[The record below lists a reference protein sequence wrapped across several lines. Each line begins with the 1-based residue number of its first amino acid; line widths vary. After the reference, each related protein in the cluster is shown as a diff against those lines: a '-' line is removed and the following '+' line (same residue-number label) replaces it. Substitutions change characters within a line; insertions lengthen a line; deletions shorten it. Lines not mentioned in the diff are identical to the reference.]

1 MSKSNSTKGYVKIA
15 ATHSKSV
22 NVEHS
27 DVQTTNERYV
37 LTARAVETL
46 SRLYECLAAD
56 EAGRSFAITGPYGS
70 GKSSFVLF
78 LRQLLQT
85 TKNKAHKQLETEYP
99 DLAAHLLP
107 LIRRISG
114 SKAPFLVGMATAQRE
129 PVLASVRKA
138 IENALLNSLVP
149 ARLKKSIS
157 NPEFTSN
164 EIIGVLKEVLKKNP
178 VLLVIDEFGK
188 NLESFRDKPDESDLF
203 VLQQLAELAQ
213 SKTDYPLVLM
223 TLKHLSFSDYSN
235 DLDQSP
241 RRELAKIQ
249 GRFEEVMF
257 VEDPSETRRLISQLF
272 TEASAEF
279 VDASRKWEKK
289 NKNGLIESGVSNALD
304 LEIALKVF
312 PLHPTALA
320 CLPELCSRFAQNDR
334 TLFAYL
340 GSKDPR
346 SVLSHVETTPWK
358 PGENIPFIRLDHVYD
373 YFVESVSTSISTS
386 DLASRWIEIETR
398 IRDTAGLTELQVKVL
413 KTIGILNLVSA
424 GGLFRASKN
433 AVAFALKDSVYGAG
447 TARDIV
453 DAIEGNSEKNV
464 KGLIE
469 MGILVYREFADEF
482 RIWLGTDFPIQ
493 EKMQTHRF
501 DARKMDMAELMNIAS
516 PLTPVVA
523 SRHSQMTGVLRI
535 FDRRFLKPE
544 SLHNLEQLE
553 EESTDGHLVLLVGAN
568 NLGAECSVE
577 TDRPVVVSVPTTIDA
592 AYEIAVEVYALKKV
606 AQEAEALNAD
616 RTARREIAERLSLV
630 QTRLLSIVEETW
642 SPRNALFVHVG
653 GDQIHNASAQNVSRV
668 LSDICDKVYSNCP
681 EIRNEMISRRDVTGQ
696 GARARRLLSEA
707 MILNTNKE
715 YFGIEGFGPERAM
728 YDAVFRHSRFHSADK
743 TSSFLLNIPKNR
755 ENKWTPILKKIGAMF
770 DSSSEERLSLG
781 VACNV
786 LQRPPFGLKMGLIPL
801 LILAEIVRRKDDVL
815 VYEHGSL
822 VTEVDDAIAERLI
835 KNPNHFSVKVLRQS
849 SESEAML
856 QLYAKELF
864 QDRADVLPSVVAIG
878 KKMYAE
884 VRSLSR
890 YPLVTEDG
898 ISKEALVI
906 RQRIKEA
913 TELDVLLL
921 QMLPQAVDCAGFGL
935 GKIDKN
941 ITGTIQRI
949 AEHYNILINAY
960 PAMLSRA
967 QGVIAKELGLSPDA
981 SVAMI
986 RKNTASRAA
995 AILKS
1000 SIDPNLNAL
1009 ASALESERDDHAWIE
1024 HVAYVLSGG
1033 KSPHGWDDDQFN
1045 LFCLSAKNFVGR
1057 FKRLAELASS
1067 GAEAH
1072 DANSESVLVS
1082 VTSTDGTELR
1092 ERYFLSEGESQLR
1105 TEIVQSAIGEL
1116 LKSGLSKSDASAALV
1131 AELIRVWRDQE

>member
-1 MSKSNSTKGYVKIA
+1 MSKKNLSGAYVQIA
-15 ATHSKSV
+15 TTHSKSV

-27 DVQTTNERYV
+27 SMSTTNERYV
-37 LTARAVETL
+37 LTARSVESL
-46 SRLYECLAAD
+46 ERLYECLQVK
-56 EAGRSFAITGPYGS
+56 EMGKSFAITGPYGS

-78 LRQLLQT
+78 LKQLLQPGT
-85 TKNKAHKQLETEYP
+85 NKAQKQLLTEYP
-99 DLAAHLLP
+99 ELAKRFLP
-107 LIRRISG
+107 LIQKIAGHS
-114 SKAPFLVGMATAQRE
+114 SPFLVGMATAQRE
-129 PVLASVRKA
+129 AVSTSVRKA
-138 IENALLNSLVP
+138 LENALTSHV
-149 ARLKKSIS
+149 ASSRHRKRLASGETM
-157 NPEFTSN
+157 PD
-164 EIIGVLKEVLKKNP
+164 EILEIVQTVLKKNP
-178 VLLVIDEFGK
+178 LLLVIDEFGK
-188 NLESFRDKPDESDLF
+188 NLESFRENSGESDLF
-203 VLQQLAELAQ
+203 ILQQLAEVAQ
-213 SKTDYPLVLM
+213 SETPYPFVLI
-223 TLKHLSFSDYSN
+223 TLKHLAFNEYSN

-257 VEDPSETRRLISQLF
+257 VEDPAETRRLVSQLF
-272 TEASAEF
+272 TVVSEEFTQSTADWYQKHKNALAESGASA
-279 VDASRKWEKK
+279 V
-289 NKNGLIESGVSNALD
+289 LD
-304 LEIALKVF
+304 MDIALKVF

-334 TLFAYL
+334 TLFAYI

-346 SVLSHVETTPWK
+346 SVSSYVEREKWEA
-358 PGENIPFIRLDHVYD
+358 GCEIPFIL
-373 YFVESVSTSISTS
+373 S
-386 DLASRWIEIETR
+386 DI
-398 IRDTAGLTELQVKVL
+398 QVKIL

-424 GGLFRASKN
+424 GGAFRASKN
-433 AVAFALKDSVYGAG
+433 AVAFAVGDAAYGSAPSK
-447 TARDIV
+447 AIV
-453 DAIEGNSEKNV
+453 EAIEGNSSKNV
-464 KGLIE
+464 KGLIDL
-469 MGILVYREFADEF
+469 GILVYREFADEF
-482 RIWLGTDFPIQ
+482 RIWLGTDYPIQ

-501 DARKMDMAELMNIAS
+501 DAKQMDVADLMNSAM
-516 PLTPVVA
+516 PLAPVVA
-523 SRHSQMTGVLRI
+523 SRHSQTTGVLRI
-535 FDRRFLKPE
+535 FERRFMKAQSVFDLAQDE
-544 SLHNLEQLE
+544 G
-553 EESTDGHLVLLVGAN
+553 ESTDGHLILLVDLDSSSQEFKAK
-568 NLGAECSVE
+568 
-577 TDRPVVVSVPTTIDA
+577 TDRPVVVAVPKTMENAFET
-592 AYEIAVEVYALKKV
+592 AVEVFALKKV
-606 AQEAEALNAD
+606 ALDAEASNAD
-616 RTARREIAERLSLV
+616 HTARREIAERLGLV
-630 QTRLLSIVEETW
+630 QTRLMSIVDEHW
-642 SPRNALFVHVG
+642 STSNAAYVHVG
-653 GDQIHNASAQNVSRV
+653 GGISKTIEQRNVSRV
-668 LSDICDKVYSNCP
+668 LSDVCDEVYKDCP

-707 MILNTNKE
+707 MILNTSQE
-715 YFGIEGFGPERAM
+715 CFGIEGFGPERAM
-728 YDAVFRHSRFHSADK
+728 YDAVFRHSRFHEADK
-743 TSSFLLNIPKNR
+743 TSCFLLDIPQNR
-755 ENKWTPILKKIGAMF
+755 GNKWTPILRKIAAMF
-770 DSSSEERLSLG
+770 DNSSEERLSLG
-781 VACNV
+781 ATCDV

-801 LILAEIVRRKDDVL
+801 LILAEVVRRKDDVL

-822 VTEVDDAIAERLI
+822 VTEVDDAVAERLI
-835 KNPNHFSVKVLRQS
+835 KNPNHFSIKVLRQS

-864 QDRADVLPSVVAIG
+864 KERTDVLPSVVAIG
-878 KKMYAE
+878 KKIYSE

-898 ISKEALVI
+898 VSKEALAI

-921 QMLPQAVDCAGFGL
+921 QMLPQAVECEDIGL
-935 GKIDKN
+935 GKVDKH
-941 ITGTIQRI
+941 ISGTIKRV

-986 RKNTASRAA
+986 RKNTVARAA

-1072 DANSESVLVS
+1072 DSKSESVLVS
-1082 VTSTDGTELR
+1082 VTSTDGTEIR
-1092 ERYFLSEGESQLR
+1092 ERYFLSEDESRLR
-1105 TEIVQSAIGEL
+1105 TEIVQGAISEL

-1131 AELIRVWRDQE
+1131 AELIRVWRM

>member
-1 MSKSNSTKGYVKIA
+1 VSKKNLSGAYVQIA
-15 ATHSKSV
+15 TTHSKSV

-27 DVQTTNERYV
+27 SMSTTNERYV
-37 LTARAVETL
+37 LTARSVESL
-46 SRLYECLAAD
+46 ERLYECLQVK
-56 EAGRSFAITGPYGS
+56 EMGKSFAITGPYGS

-78 LRQLLQT
+78 LKQLLQPGT
-85 TKNKAHKQLETEYP
+85 NKAQKQLLTEYP
-99 DLAAHLLP
+99 ELAKRFLP
-107 LIRRISG
+107 LIQKIAGHS
-114 SKAPFLVGMATAQRE
+114 SPFLVGMATAQRE
-129 PVLASVRKA
+129 AVSTSVRKA
-138 IENALLNSLVP
+138 LENALTSHV
-149 ARLKKSIS
+149 ASSRHRKRLASGETM
-157 NPEFTSN
+157 PD
-164 EIIGVLKEVLKKNP
+164 EILEIVQTVLKKNP
-178 VLLVIDEFGK
+178 LLLVIDEFGK
-188 NLESFRDKPDESDLF
+188 NLESFRENSGESDLF
-203 VLQQLAELAQ
+203 ILQQLAEVAQ
-213 SKTDYPLVLM
+213 SETPYPFVLI
-223 TLKHLSFSDYSN
+223 TLKHLAFNEYSN

-257 VEDPSETRRLISQLF
+257 VEDPAETRRLVSQLF
-272 TEASAEF
+272 TVVSEEFTQSTADWYQKHKNALAESGASA
-279 VDASRKWEKK
+279 V
-289 NKNGLIESGVSNALD
+289 LD
-304 LEIALKVF
+304 MDIALKVF

-334 TLFAYL
+334 TLFAYI

-346 SVLSHVETTPWK
+346 SVSSYVEREKWEA
-358 PGENIPFIRLDHVYD
+358 GCEIPFIL
-373 YFVESVSTSISTS
+373 S
-386 DLASRWIEIETR
+386 DI
-398 IRDTAGLTELQVKVL
+398 QVKIL

-424 GGLFRASKN
+424 GGAFRASKN
-433 AVAFALKDSVYGAG
+433 AVAFAVGDAAYGSAPSK
-447 TARDIV
+447 AIV
-453 DAIEGNSEKNV
+453 EAIEGNSSKNV
-464 KGLIE
+464 KGLIDL
-469 MGILVYREFADEF
+469 GILVYREFADEF
-482 RIWLGTDFPIQ
+482 RIWLGTDYPIQ

-501 DARKMDMAELMNIAS
+501 DAKQMDVADLMNSAM
-516 PLTPVVA
+516 PLAPVVA
-523 SRHSQMTGVLRI
+523 SRHSQTTGVLRI
-535 FDRRFLKPE
+535 FERRFMKAQSVFDLAQDE
-544 SLHNLEQLE
+544 G
-553 EESTDGHLVLLVGAN
+553 ESTDGHLILLVDLDSSSQEFKAK
-568 NLGAECSVE
+568 
-577 TDRPVVVSVPTTIDA
+577 TDRPVVVAVPKTMENAFET
-592 AYEIAVEVYALKKV
+592 AVEVFALKKV
-606 AQEAEALNAD
+606 ALDAEASNAD
-616 RTARREIAERLSLV
+616 HTARREIAERLGLV
-630 QTRLLSIVEETW
+630 QTRLMSIVDEHW
-642 SPRNALFVHVG
+642 STSNAAYVHVG
-653 GDQIHNASAQNVSRV
+653 GGISKTIEQRNVSRV
-668 LSDICDKVYSNCP
+668 LSDVCDEVYKDCP

-707 MILNTNKE
+707 MILNTSQE
-715 YFGIEGFGPERAM
+715 CFGIEGFGPERAM
-728 YDAVFRHSRFHSADK
+728 YDAVFRHSRFHEADK
-743 TSSFLLNIPKNR
+743 TSCFLLDIPQNR
-755 ENKWTPILKKIGAMF
+755 GNKWTPILRKIAAMF
-770 DSSSEERLSLG
+770 DNSSEERLSLG
-781 VACNV
+781 ATCDV

-801 LILAEIVRRKDDVL
+801 LILAEVVRRKDDVL

-822 VTEVDDAIAERLI
+822 VTEVDDAVAERLI
-835 KNPNHFSVKVLRQS
+835 KNPNHFSIKVLRQS

-864 QDRADVLPSVVAIG
+864 KERTDVLPSVVAIG
-878 KKMYAE
+878 KKIYSE

-898 ISKEALVI
+898 VSKEALAI

-921 QMLPQAVDCAGFGL
+921 QMLPQAVECEDIGL
-935 GKIDKN
+935 GKVDKH
-941 ITGTIQRI
+941 ISGTIKRV

-986 RKNTASRAA
+986 RKNTVARAA

-1072 DANSESVLVS
+1072 DSKSESVLVS
-1082 VTSTDGTELR
+1082 VTSTDGTEIR
-1092 ERYFLSEGESQLR
+1092 ERYFLSEDESRLR
-1105 TEIVQSAIGEL
+1105 TEIVQGAISEL

-1131 AELIRVWRDQE
+1131 AELIRVWRM